1 MVLPEHW
8 GMWLCFSVS
17 QGLQQTG
24 WGADSNGSVWFCVSA
39 RAQHAVQHPAAEH
52 ALLLHVYLTHLLHL
66 HLRLSHDVISWAGQS
81 QCTMGVGTS
90 MDLGEIP
97 PSVMREFHDVSSP
110 HDLRPSCVQFGKVET
125 L

>member
-1 MVLPEHW
+1 MVLAEHW
-8 GMWLCFSVS
+8 GMWLCVSVS
-17 QGLQQTG
+17 QGSQQTG

-52 ALLLHVYLTHLLHL
+52 ALLLHVYLAHLLHL
-66 HLRLSHDVISWAGQS
+66 HLRLSHDVIGRAGQS
-81 QCTMGVGTS
+81 QCIMGVRTS

-97 PSVMREFHDVSSP
+97 PPVMSEFCDVSSP
-110 HDLRPSCVQFGKVET
+110 HDLRPSCVQFGRAET